1 MASSRSAYGSMAVL
15 AAVVFSLALLAM
27 AASTTTYPIGGF
39 CYESTYG
46 EISDSNFIARR
57 RSVNSLLSGLTAKAR
72 SNAGFATSSAGRGDA
87 VFYGLAQCRG
97 DVSAGDC
104 DACLAAAAKQIVSYC
119 GNYTSDARLWYDYCF
134 MRYYEYN
141 FVGEVDTRADAS
153 LAMRTSSE
161 EMDNPKAFQRA
172 AGKAMGKAKAQAVAA
187 GNAGLG
193 RAKEQYAAFVSVYA
207 LAQCTRDLAPPAC
220 AQCLSTATSKLGQLC
235 GGAQGCRI
243 DYSSCWVRY
252 EIYPFYF
259 PLAAGAGR
267 AAATDMTKYTKITVH

>member
-1 MASSRSAYGSMAVL
+1 MASRRSAYGSQPVVL
-15 AAVVFSLALLAM
+15 AVVVYLALLPLLGM
-27 AASTTTYPIGGF
+27 AASTTTTYPTGSF

-57 RSVNSLLSGLTAKAR
+57 RSVNSLLAGLTAKAR
-72 SNAGFATSSAGRGDA
+72 SNGGFATSSAGKGDA
-87 VFYGLAQCRG
+87 AFYGLAQCRG

-141 FVGEVDTRADAS
+141 FAGEVDTRADAS
-153 LAMRTSSE
+153 VAMRTSSE
-161 EMDNPKAFQRA
+161 EVDNPRAFQKA
-172 AGKAMGKAKAQAVAA
+172 AGRAMGKATAQAVAA

-220 AQCLSTATSKLGQLC
+220 A
-235 GGAQGCRI
+235 
-243 DYSSCWVRY
+243 
-252 EIYPFYF
+252 
-259 PLAAGAGR
+259 
-267 AAATDMTKYTKITVH
+267 

>member
-57 RSVNSLLSGLTAKAR
+57 RSVNSLLAGLTAKAR

-97 DVSAGDC
+97 DC
-104 DACLAAAAKQIVSYC
+104 
-119 GNYTSDARLWYDYCF
+119 R
-134 MRYYEYN
+134 
-141 FVGEVDTRADAS
+141 
-153 LAMRTSSE
+153 
-161 EMDNPKAFQRA
+161 
-172 AGKAMGKAKAQAVAA
+172 
-187 GNAGLG
+187 
-193 RAKEQYAAFVSVYA
+193 
-207 LAQCTRDLAPPAC
+207 
-220 AQCLSTATSKLGQLC
+220 STATSKLGQLC

>member
-57 RSVNSLLSGLTAKAR
+57 RSVNSLLAGLTAKAR

-104 DACLAAAAKQIVSYC
+104 DACLAPC
-119 GNYTSDARLWYDYCF
+119 R
-134 MRYYEYN
+134 
-141 FVGEVDTRADAS
+141 
-153 LAMRTSSE
+153 
-161 EMDNPKAFQRA
+161 
-172 AGKAMGKAKAQAVAA
+172 
-187 GNAGLG
+187 
-193 RAKEQYAAFVSVYA
+193 
-207 LAQCTRDLAPPAC
+207 
-220 AQCLSTATSKLGQLC
+220 STATSKLGQLC